1 MIIKVHEVRNEDVPF
16 LFCSDPRVR
25 REVRAA
31 SRRCEANGKADPA
44 RPCTDPIE
52 IIMRREVVAWPQS

>member
-16 LFCSDPRVR
+16 LFCSDRRVE

-31 SRRCEANGKADPA
+31 NRRCKANGKADPA
-44 RPCTDPIE
+44 RPCTDPVE
-52 IIMRREVVAWPQS
+52 IVMRREVIACPQS